1 MAETEETKRKGRTKT
16 GKSLTIAGAAVGIG
30 SAALVAALLYA
41 GRAQPPK
48 PPVRRNPE
56 ATD

>member
-1 MAETEETKRKGRTKT
+1 MAEETKRRRKGKA
-16 GKSLTIAGAAVGIG
+16 GKGLTIAGAAVGIG

-41 GRAQPPK
+41 RRSK
-48 PPVRRNPE
+48 PEKPATKHIPE